1 MAVKYKYGNYNP
13 GKFKMD
19 KKFVKQLRPE
29 VYSFKQG
36 FVDLGDVAS
45 MLKYSMKKGDTEP
58 AVVVSVEPL
67 LVACY
72 AADMDAVALLCLP
85 TEYGMLRNYQ
95 VGTRLLTVNSYDLD
109 RQNKTRRSEDIFEGE
124 HSSGRFRMYGPLI
137 ADLYTKNTKR
147 LEAIK
152 AQIPEEVWNYV
163 AELGEEYM
171 RMNPGMARNGLGNRF
186 CTAIPISEI
195 TFHPKMKIPKA

>member
-1 MAVKYKYGNYNP
+1 MAVRYKYGNYNP

-19 KKFVKQLRPE
+19 KKLVKQLRPE
-29 VYSFKQG
+29 VYSFKQTMT
-36 FVDLGDVAS
+36 DLGDLAP
-45 MLKYSMKKGDTEP
+45 MLKDVMKQGDTQP

-67 LVACY
+67 LIACY

-85 TEYGMLRNYQ
+85 AEYGMLRSYQ

-163 AELGEEYM
+163 TELGEEYM
-171 RMNPGMARNGLGNRF
+171 RRNPGMARNGLGNRF
-186 CTAIPISEI
+186 CTAVPISEI
-195 TFHPKMKIPKA
+195 KFHPKMKLPKA

>member
-1 MAVKYKYGNYNP
+1 MAVKYKYGKYNP

-19 KKFVKQLRPE
+19 KKLVKQLRPE
-29 VYSFKQG
+29 VYSFKQTMT
-36 FVDLGDVAS
+36 DLGDLPS
-45 MLKYSMKKGDTEP
+45 MLKDSMKKGDTQP
-58 AVVVSVEPL
+58 AVVVSVDPL
-67 LVACY
+67 LVACF

-95 VGTRLLTVNSYDLD
+95 VGTKLLTVNSYDLD
-109 RQNKTRRSEDIFEGE
+109 KMNKKRRSEDIFEGE
-124 HSSGRFRMYGPLI
+124 HTSGRFRMYGPLI

-147 LEAIK
+147 LEEIK

-171 RMNPGMARNGLGNRF
+171 TRNPGMARNGLGNSF
-186 CTAIPISEI
+186 CTAVPISEI
-195 TFHPKMKIPKA
+195 TFHPKMKLPKA